1 MGELSCNSIMVL
13 RRLTH
18 SRGYRVKQRDLAYSL
33 CSFQITRALE
43 EHHALYESS
52 RRAAAGPAGPGPGV
66 YRPGV
71 SVDPPAG
78 DQPQT
83 LGRGQ
88 WPQGG
93 DPGPKSGDLSAL
105 SGGDL
110 CGPAGGSLLSGAEEH
125 LEDHRPP
132 EK

>member
-1 MGELSCNSIMVL
+1 MF

-66 YRPGV
+66 YRRGV
-71 SVDPPAG
+71 SVHPPAG
-78 DQPQT
+78 DSRKPWGAANGRKAET
-83 LGRGQ
+83 LARNQEIYRRYREGTSVDQ
-88 WPQGG
+88 LAEAYFLA
-93 DPGPKSGDLSAL
+93 PKSIWKIIARLRN
-105 SGGDL
+105 
-110 CGPAGGSLLSGAEEH
+110 E
-125 LEDHRPP
+125 
-132 EK
+132 

>member
-1 MGELSCNSIMVL
+1 MRYMKAADVLPPDLLAQVQAYIDGEYLYIP
-13 RRLTH
+13 RR
-18 SRGYRVKQRDLAYSL
+18 
-33 CSFQITRALE
+33 
-43 EHHALYESS
+43 
-52 RRAAAGPAGPGPGV
+52 
-66 YRPGV
+66 
-71 SVDPPAG
+71 G